1 MTFSLD
7 EYSFIQDAKGRKLYY
22 VLRLAKNPESARTL
36 FILHGHQH
44 NAKASGF
51 TDENWNVVCPIDN
64 FGYEQCG
71 AWWLG
76 EDNDFFV
83 KELMLKLIYLVQE
96 VTGSNRLY
104 FWGSSMGGYGAILYG
119 LLTGAEAVFAHIPQ
133 IKLRN
138 TKYTDGLPRKFFE
151 KVINDNDFPH
161 WTDLTSLLSI
171 TPKSKHPLFFIT
183 QTRFDYNRYLED
195 HTFSFIDTCQKL
207 GSNYFLEIVPKKGHV
222 LYRNIYQSVP
232 FFDMYETEIKEWLED
247 RQK

>member
-1 MTFSLD
+1 MTFPLD
-7 EYSFIQDAKGRKLYY
+7 EYSFLQDEQGRKLYY
-22 VLRLAKNPESARTL
+22 VLRLAKDPKNARTL

-44 NAKASGF
+44 NAKASSFG
-51 TDENWNVVCPIDN
+51 DENWNVVCPIDN

-71 AWWLG
+71 SWWLG

-83 KELMLKLIYLVQE
+83 KELMLKLIQSVQE
-96 VTGSNRLY
+96 ITGSNRLY

-138 TKYTDGLPRKFFE
+138 TKYTDGLPRKFFA
-151 KVINDNDFPH
+151 KVINDEAFPH

-183 QTRFDYNRYLED
+183 QTRFDYN
-195 HTFSFIDTCQKL
+195 
-207 GSNYFLEIVPKKGHV
+207 
-222 LYRNIYQSVP
+222 
-232 FFDMYETEIKEWLED
+232 
-247 RQK
+247 